1 MLMFFYGVGVTVA
14 IGFLILWAIG
24 KASKKMEVER
34 KIASAFYDRKNDC
47 WKVRGN
53 YIAIAQ
59 IIENRIKHGKP
70 GSVKYID

>member
-1 MLMFFYGVGVTVA
+1 MTVA
-14 IGFLILWAIG
+14 ICFLIILAIS

-34 KIASAFYDRKNDC
+34 KIASAFYDSKNDC
-47 WKVRGN
+47 WRVRGN